1 MPADTS
7 ENHRKNGGRMK
18 KFQAIR
24 ANMSMNVIGGL
35 VAFLLL
41 FGALVCIIGNY
52 CIVSAFKSE
61 YATVTYHMADAAAVL
76 VNGDHI
82 GQYLAGEEQEEYAV
96 SKRRLDTMCQKLNVS
111 LIYVIQVDRS
121 DYGRFVSIF
130 NPVNNTVDD
139 SRYTEWELGYRRD
152 TTNDEYRENYRAI
165 YEQEAAYGTVFRLHT
180 TDGQHPHITTLVP
193 VKNAA
198 GEVSAILCMQ
208 RPVRELTDAISPYIR
223 YILFGVFIMILLVS
237 ALAASFL
244 KRSIIAPVETVS
256 AEAARFAKEHAKGEP
271 IGSLGQYDVILDLA
285 ESIESMETDMVNYME
300 DLTAATAEKER
311 ISAELSIAAMIQQ
324 DALPGVFPAF
334 PERRDFDIYASM
346 DPAKEVGG
354 DFYNFFLIDDDHLA
368 LIMADVSD
376 KGIPAALF
384 MEATSILLSSRTQMG
399 GTPAEILR
407 FVNDN
412 ICQHNRADMFVTV
425 WLGILELSTGRL
437 VFANAGHEYPAVCRK
452 NGGFELVK
460 DKPGFVLGGMEG
472 MQYKNHELRL
482 ARGDKL
488 FLYTDGLPEAR
499 DHEGHMFSFDGM
511 LSALNEHRAESPEGI
526 LEGVRA
532 CVNAFVGDAPQ
543 FDDLTMLCLELR
555 EDAH

>member
-1 MPADTS
+1 MNQFKQYRS
-7 ENHRKNGGRMK
+7 
-18 KFQAIR
+18 
-24 ANMSMNVIGGL
+24 NMSMNVIGGL
-35 VAFLLL
+35 VALLLL
-41 FGALVCIIGNY
+41 FGALVCVIGNY
-52 CIVSAFKSE
+52 CIISAFKNE
-61 YATVTYHMADAAAVL
+61 YATVTYHMAEAAAVL
-76 VNGDHI
+76 VNGDNI
-82 GQYLAGEEQEEYAV
+82 DRYLAGEEQEEYAV
-96 SKRRLDTMCQKLNVS
+96 CKRRLDTMCQKLNVS

-130 NPVNNTVDD
+130 NPVNNAVDD
-139 SRYTEWELGYRRD
+139 SHYTEWELGYKRN
-152 TTNDEYRENYRAI
+152 TTNDEYRETYRSI
-165 YEQEAAYGTVFRLHT
+165 YEQKAAYGTVFRLHT

-198 GEVSAILCMQ
+198 GEVTAILCMQ
-208 RPVRELTDAISPYIR
+208 RPVREMAAAITPYIR
-223 YILFGVFIMILLVS
+223 YILFGVFLMVLLIS

-244 KRSIIAPVETVS
+244 KRSIITPVETVS

-271 IGSLGQYDVILDLA
+271 IRGLGQYDVILDLA
-285 ESIESMETDMVNYME
+285 GSIDSMETDMVNYMD
-300 DLTAATAEKER
+300 DLTTATAEREK

-324 DALPGVFPAF
+324 DALPDVFPAF
-334 PERRDFDIYASM
+334 PDRQDFDIYASM

-384 MEATSILLSSRTQMG
+384 MEVTNIMIGSRTQMG

-452 NGGFELVK
+452 GGEFELVT

-472 MQYKNHELRL
+472 TQYRNYELQL
-482 ARGDKL
+482 GRGDKL

-499 DHEGHMFSFDGM
+499 SREDQMLSLGGM
-511 LSALNEHRAESPEGI
+511 LDALNEYRTESPEAILDGI
-526 LEGVRA
+526 RLR
-532 CVNAFVGDAPQ
+532 VNAFVGDAPQ
-543 FDDLTMLCLELR
+543 FDDLTMLCLELK
-555 EDAH
+555 EEAH